1 MDIYPSQN
9 PKTPKAP
16 RKAGRHHRTILYLIF
31 ALCISLT
38 AGGLTPS
45 ATVTAKT
52 SAAAAKRTANGRKI
66 STLKKQL
73 QKTVKGYGGTWSI
86 YVKDL
91 NTGASLSINDK
102 AMHPASTI
110 KAFVMAATFDRIKSK
125 KLSYSSTIRK
135 LLNSMI
141 TVSDNESYNQLIR
154 HIGGGSFYTGFKRVN
169 SFLKKNGYSHTG
181 CHGTLHP
188 AASRRASDGG
198 RTLSCA
204 KDCGLL
210 LEDIYQGT
218 CVSKKY
224 SQMMLNLLLKQ
235 TRRSKIPSGVPSGR
249 KVANKTGENST
260 QQHDIAIVYGKKTT
274 YVICVY
280 SSNAP
285 SAISR
290 IRTISKKVYNF
301 LNS

>member
-1 MDIYPSQN
+1 MDTSLTESPVFSRRSICHFRAVLYMA
-9 PKTPKAP
+9 TMLALFGA
-16 RKAGRHHRTILYLIF
+16 AGRPV
-31 ALCISLT
+31 SV
-38 AGGLTPS
+38 S
-45 ATVTAKT
+45 AASAKT
-52 SAAAAKRTANGRKI
+52 TVSSTKKTANGRKI
-66 STLKKQL
+66 ATLKKQL
-73 QKTVKGYGGTWSI
+73 QNTIKGYGGTWSV
-86 YVKDL
+86 YVKAL
-91 NTGASLSINDK
+91 KTGASLSINDK

-110 KAFVMAATFDRIKSK
+110 KAFVMAAVFDRIKSK
-125 KLSYSSTIRK
+125 KLTYNSSIRS

-141 TVSDNESYNQLIR
+141 TVSDNESYNQLIKR
-154 HIGGGSFYTGFKRVN
+154 IGGGSFYTGFKRIN

-188 AASRRASDGG
+188 ASSGRASDGG

-224 SQMMLNLLLKQ
+224 SKMMLNLLLKQ

-274 YVICVY
+274 YIICVY

-285 SAISR
+285 SAIWR